1 MINYL
6 SRFLQGIIVV
16 FCIQIIFSFD
26 CFGQYKEGYIV
37 FVKGDTLN
45 GLIDDQDW
53 EVSPDHIFFKESADR
68 EAERIDAE
76 QLEAFFIKSSNRRY
90 VSRNIAIIE
99 VYQNDTYNSRAS
111 LIPKRFDYIFL
122 ETILQGP
129 QASLY
134 KFINRKLDQHFYI
147 ETPVQFIELGN
158 YSYYR
163 DVEGKL
169 FIETQGGY
177 KNQLGAI
184 CSSAPNFNE
193 RIPSYTE
200 ESLKKYLT
208 KYNDCFLE
216 KTIVYNS
223 NARRTTLDPMVGV
236 GTDLLPGVRGGVTY
250 GFGVRA
256 NLPHQNQKRFVRINM
271 FFLPYRD
278 DYGSKSVAKWISLG
292 IGSYFGERKV
302 QPYFG
307 LSLIDVILE
316 GNEGVAVPLVMN
328 AGISY
333 KKIIEFEVGHWCMP
347 IPVFEEKKFFFPP
360 SFSLRFHP
368 QLFKK

>member
-6 SRFLQGIIVV
+6 SRFLHGILVV

-26 CFGQYKEGYIV
+26 SFGQYKEGYIV

-53 EVSPDHIFFKESADR
+53 EVSPDHIFFKESSAS

-76 QLEAFFIKSSNRRY
+76 QLETFFIKSSERRY
-90 VSRNIAIIE
+90 VSRNIGIIE
-99 VYQNDTYNSRAS
+99 VYQSDTYSSRAS
-111 LIPKRFDYIFL
+111 LVPKRFDYIFL

-134 KFINRKLDQHFYI
+134 KLINKRLDQHFYI
-147 ETPVQFIELGN
+147 ETPVQFMELGN

-169 FIETQGGY
+169 FIETLGGY
-177 KNQLGAI
+177 KNQLADI
-184 CSSAPNFNE
+184 CSSAPNFHE

-223 NARRTTLDPMVGV
+223 KARKTTLDLMVAG
-236 GTDLLPGVRGGVTY
+236 GIDLLPGVSGALTY

-256 NLPHQNQKRFVRINM
+256 NLPHQNQKRFVRLNM
-271 FFLPYRD
+271 FFLPYQD
-278 DYGSKSVAKWISLG
+278 DDGSKSVAKWISLG
-292 IGSYFGERKV
+292 IGSYFGESKV
-302 QPYFG
+302 RPYFS
-307 LSLIDVILE
+307 LSLIDVILA
-316 GNEGVAVPLVMN
+316 GNDGGSALLVMN

-333 KKIIEFEVGHWCMP
+333 KKIIEFEIGHWCAP
-347 IPVFEEKKFFFPP
+347 IPVFDDKKFFLPP